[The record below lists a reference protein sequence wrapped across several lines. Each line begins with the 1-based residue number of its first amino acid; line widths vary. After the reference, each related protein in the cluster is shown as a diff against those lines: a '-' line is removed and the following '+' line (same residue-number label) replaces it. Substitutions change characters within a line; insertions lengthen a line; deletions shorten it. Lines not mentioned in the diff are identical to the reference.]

1 MNINFTPLVVIWAI
15 LTLVVSLLA
24 GYRKIISANEDETLH
39 LTNPIESVHQ
49 VGIAHRLDVIDK
61 WGKLLT
67 VIAAAY
73 GFVLAIVYTYQTW
86 VQATNL
92 GI

>member
-1 MNINFTPLVVIWAI
+1 VIWGL
-15 LTLVVSLLA
+15 LTLVVLLLA

-39 LTNPIESVHQ
+39 LGNPTESMHQ
-49 VGIAHRLDVIDK
+49 VGIAHRLDVVDR

-67 VIAAAY
+67 AIAAAY
-73 GFVLAIVYTYQTW
+73 GLVLAIVYTYHTW